1 MEAQRHSCYNE
12 RMTVI
17 DEYLEKVEP
26 KQKAELEK
34 IRSFV
39 KEHVPD
45 AEEVISY
52 GMPAFKYRGS
62 YLIGFAAYKDHM
74 SVFPTPE
81 PIEILEDELEGFQMS
96 KGTVQF
102 TLDHPLPLEIVG
114 RLVDERLAIIKN

>member
-1 MEAQRHSCYNE
+1 
-12 RMTVI
+12 MTVI

-39 KEHVPD
+39 KKHVPE

-52 GMPAFKYRGS
+52 GMPAFKYEGS
-62 YLIGFAAYKDHM
+62 YLIGFAAYKDHL

-81 PIEILEDELEGFQMS
+81 PIEILKDELEGFQMA

-102 TLDHPLPLEIVG
+102 TLDHLLPLEMVG
-114 RLVDERLAIIKN
+114 RLVDERLAIIKK